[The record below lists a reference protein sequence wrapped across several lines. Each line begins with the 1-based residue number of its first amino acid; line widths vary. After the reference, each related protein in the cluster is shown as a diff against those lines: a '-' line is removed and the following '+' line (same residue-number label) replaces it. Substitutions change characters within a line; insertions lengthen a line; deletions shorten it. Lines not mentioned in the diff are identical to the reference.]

1 MFWIHVFAA
10 STSWYFNPRDTIE
23 QAQQANIVPYSQAQP
38 GDLLL
43 FAYEEGKGRSP
54 SCQSIFGDDEMIHS
68 RTPGSRVMKTK
79 ITGSNYEPELA
90 VVARYWQN
98 QPNASQ
104 ECS

>member
-1 MFWIHVFAA
+1 
-10 STSWYFNPRDTIE
+10 
-23 QAQQANIVPYSQAQP
+23 
-38 GDLLL
+38 
-43 FAYEEGKGRSP
+43 
-54 SCQSIFGDDEMIHS
+54 
-68 RTPGSRVMKTK
+68 MKTK